1 MSKLTVITIV
11 FLMTALVAVA
21 VIAPIVSFA
30 AQALDDTGTTMSR
43 ASQMRQLAAY
53 DAGSISVE
61 EASVGITQSDID
73 TFCRVYSPTGQM
85 VEFCPTE

>member
-1 MSKLTVITIV
+1 MSKLTVITLA
-11 FLMTALVAVA
+11 FLITALVALSI
-21 VIAPIVSFA
+21 IAPIVSSA
-30 AQALDDTGTTMSR
+30 VQAVEDTGTTMSR

-73 TFCRVYSPTGQM
+73 TFCRVYNPTGQM
-85 VEFCPTE
+85 VEFCPAE